1 MKTFIHNFKYTI
13 KIIIHNKTQM
23 MWSVV
28 FIIALGT
35 LFYAT
40 FGNIYEKDEMLHSIR
55 VAVVIDD
62 ESVKQNFDDIAA
74 NISLDGEERL
84 LDVAGVSGMGEAEE
98 LLADGEIRGIFY
110 SEQGELKLIVKNE
123 GVKESILTSITG
135 RYHQVVTVVA
145 DLSETAPEKIP
156 DAMSRLLTGENKNTE
171 KKMSDGNGD
180 VYIQYFYNLIAMAC
194 LMSVNAGIA
203 FAVSNQANLSSI
215 GARKCISGAVSFTQT
230 VSGLLATV
238 ITQTICALLGLF
250 YLIIIGVDFGS
261 QTGYTGLMILCG
273 CLTGTCLG
281 FFIGSIGRLSRGAKE
296 VTGTAIVV
304 GTAFLSGLM
313 IGDMR
318 MVVEEKCPVINKINP
333 TALIADSFYSLEI
346 YDTYDRYFR
355 NLVTLLIIAALC
367 VIGGALVG
375 RRKRYASI

>member
-40 FGNIYEKDEMLHSIR
+40 FGNIYEKDEMLHSIK

-84 LDVAGVSGMGEAEE
+84 LDVVEASGMEEAEK
-98 LLADGEIRGIFY
+98 LLDDGEIKGIFY

-123 GVKESILTSITG
+123 GVKESILTSITV
-135 RYHQVVTVVA
+135 RYHQAVTVAA
-145 DLSETAPEKIP
+145 DLSQTAPEKIP
-156 DAMSRLLTGENKNTE
+156 DAMSMLLMGENKNTE

-180 VYIQYFYNLIAMAC
+180 FYIQYFYNLIAMAC
-194 LMSVNAGIA
+194 LMSVNAGVA
-203 FAVSNQANLSSI
+203 FAVSNQANLSNI
-215 GARKCISGAVSFTQT
+215 GARKCISGAASFTQT

-238 ITQTICALLGLF
+238 ITQAICALLGLL

-261 QTGYTGLMILCG
+261 QSGYTGVMILCG

-281 FFIGSIGRLSRGAKE
+281 FFIGSIGRLSRGVKE
-296 VTGTAIVV
+296 VIGTTIVV

-313 IGDMR
+313 VGNMR

-355 NLVTLLIIAALC
+355 NLATLLIISALC

>member
-40 FGNIYEKDEMLHSIR
+40 FGNIYEKDEMLHSIK

-62 ESVKQNFDDIAA
+62 ESVKQNFDDIIA
-74 NISLDGEERL
+74 NISLDGDERL
-84 LDVAGVSGMGEAEE
+84 LDVVEASGMEEAEK
-98 LLADGEIRGIFY
+98 LLADEEIKGIFY
-110 SEQGELKLIVKNE
+110 SEQGELKLIVKDE
-123 GVKESILTSITG
+123 GVKQSILTTITG
-135 RYHQVVTVVA
+135 RYHQAVTVVA

-156 DAMSRLLTGENKNTE
+156 DAMSRLLAGENKNTE

-203 FAVSNQANLSSI
+203 FSVSNQANLSSI
-215 GARKCISGAVSFTQT
+215 GARKCISGAASFTQA

-238 ITQTICALLGLF
+238 ITQAICALLGLL

-261 QTGYTGLMILCG
+261 QSGYTGLMILCG

-296 VTGTAIVV
+296 VIGTAIVV

-313 IGDMR
+313 VGDMR

-355 NLVTLLIIAALC
+355 NLVTLLIISALC

>member
-40 FGNIYEKDEMLHSIR
+40 FGNIYEKDEMLHSIK

-74 NISLDGEERL
+74 NISLNGEERL
-84 LDVAGVSGMGEAEE
+84 LDVVEASGMEEAEK
-98 LLADGEIRGIFY
+98 LLDDGEIKGIFY

-135 RYHQVVTVVA
+135 RYHQAVTVVA
-145 DLSETAPEKIP
+145 DLSQTAPEKIP
-156 DAMSRLLTGENKNTE
+156 DAMSMLLMGENKNTE

-203 FAVSNQANLSSI
+203 FSVSNQANLSSI
-215 GARKCISGAVSFTQT
+215 GARKCISGAASFTQA

-238 ITQTICALLGLF
+238 ITQAICALLGLL

-261 QTGYTGLMILCG
+261 QSGYTGLMILCG

-296 VTGTAIVV
+296 VIGTAIVV

-313 IGDMR
+313 VGDMR

-355 NLVTLLIIAALC
+355 NLVTLLIISALC

>member
-40 FGNIYEKDEMLHSIR
+40 FGNIYEKDEMLHSIK

-74 NISLDGEERL
+74 NISLNGEERL
-84 LDVAGVSGMGEAEE
+84 LDVVEASGMEEAEK
-98 LLADGEIRGIFY
+98 LLADEEIKGIFY
-110 SEQGELKLIVKNE
+110 SEQGELKLIVKDE
-123 GVKESILTSITG
+123 GVKQSILTTITG
-135 RYHQVVTVVA
+135 RYHQAVTVVA

-156 DAMSRLLTGENKNTE
+156 DAMSRLLAGENKNTE

-203 FAVSNQANLSSI
+203 FSVSNQANLSSI
-215 GARKCISGAVSFTQT
+215 GARKCISGAASFTQA

-238 ITQTICALLGLF
+238 ITQAICALLGLL

-261 QTGYTGLMILCG
+261 QSGYTGLMILCG

-296 VTGTAIVV
+296 VIGTAIVV

-313 IGDMR
+313 VGDMR

-355 NLVTLLIIAALC
+355 NLVTLLIISALC